1 MTMPEIK
8 QIAIEGA
15 KLLRDNAAAQP
26 DTDWHFEYSPETF
39 STAELEFSLEVCEA
53 VMAVLH
59 PERGQLIC
67 LIKPQFELRREDVGT
82 GGIVRDPALHEQAVA
97 RIRRFVEGC
106 AGFRWRGC
114 VPSPIKG
121 TDGNTEFL
129 AWVTRSSES

>member
-1 MTMPEIK
+1 VDLAVFDLSFI
-8 QIAIEGA
+8 
-15 KLLRDNAAAQP
+15 
-26 DTDWHFEYSPETF
+26 
-39 STAELEFSLEVCEA
+39 SLTLVLPA
-53 VMAVLH
+53 VMAVLD

-106 AGFRWRGC
+106 DGFRWRGC